1 MPLIC
6 FSHNHPIIFFF
17 FFFWTERIS
26 CWAWKTWLRFEGE
39 LALCACHGI
48 PSGSFLCPGVAGF
61 GTHGAFLLLPPCLCF
76 RLWVDDLC
84 SPHPPTWGAQPPSRG
99 TAVRTKRFRAL
110 PGTNTSLG
118 SRGTYVEERENV
130 ILVKA
135 SIKRKKSQ
143 SDNIKYSGS
152 RTIVRFSL
160 GNRAVSYWEVGI
172 RIRPAEF
179 SIPALLL
186 ARVAFQKLI
195 HFTKN
200 WFLHL

>member
-1 MPLIC
+1 M
-6 FSHNHPIIFFF
+6 
-17 FFFWTERIS
+17 
-26 CWAWKTWLRFEGE
+26 
-39 LALCACHGI
+39 
-48 PSGSFLCPGVAGF
+48 
-61 GTHGAFLLLPPCLCF
+61 
-76 RLWVDDLC
+76 
-84 SPHPPTWGAQPPSRG
+84 
-99 TAVRTKRFRAL
+99 
-110 PGTNTSLG
+110 
-118 SRGTYVEERENV
+118 EERENV

-152 RTIVRFSL
+152 RTIMRFSS
-160 GNRAVSYWEVGI
+160 GHRAVSFWEVGI

-186 ARVAFQKLI
+186 ASLVAFQKLI